1 MKLKIT
7 ENTRNEPLRRSNIV
21 AIDEE
26 KIIPSR
32 QELRESLSAQL
43 NVPKEQIV
51 VRKIDTSFGTTTKTI
66 YAMAYDDEET
76 MKKTEEKYV
85 ITRNF
90 GKAKEGEAT
99 EAPAESA
106 PKDAAPTEAPKEEAK
121 VEEKVEAPT
130 EEKPKEEVKEEKAT
144 EVKED
149 APKEE
154 APVAEE
160 KKEDAPKKEEAKTE

>member
-7 ENTRNEPLRRSNIV
+7 QNTRNEALKRSNIV

-32 QELRESLSAQL
+32 VEMRENLSAQL
-43 NVPKEQIV
+43 NIPKEQIV

-106 PKDAAPTEAPKEEAK
+106 PKDAAPKEEAIAEPAKEETK
-121 VEEKVEAPT
+121 VEEAKPEEKT
-130 EEKPKEEVKEEKAT
+130 EEPVAEKKEETAAEEKA
-144 EVKED
+144 EE
-149 APKEE
+149 PKK
-154 APVAEE
+154 EE
-160 KKEDAPKKEEAKTE
+160 KKE

>member
-66 YAMAYDDEET
+66 YAMAYDDEEM
-76 MKKTEEKYV
+76 MKKTEEKYI

-99 EAPAESA
+99 EETKAESA
-106 PKDAAPTEAPKEEAK
+106 PKEAAPTEAPKEEAK
-121 VEEKVEAPT
+121 VEEKVE
-130 EEKPKEEVKEEKAT
+130 EKPA
-144 EVKED
+144 
-149 APKEE
+149 E
-154 APVAEE
+154 ADKAEE
-160 KKEDAPKKEEAKTE
+160 KKE